1 MDNIKGDKMKKYYF
15 YLIEDDFYDLFKGD
29 NLKAFLELF
38 FRKEESTYYVK
49 QFDLFVKEMD
59 VVKIGDIL
67 KEKFYSRRDFYV
79 EKNVFYLNN
88 FITSNDEKLTLFH
101 NAIVIETD
109 YEVSPFIS
117 TLADNFPD
125 LVGIDVNN
133 YKIDRIG
140 LVSSIKIR

>member
-1 MDNIKGDKMKKYYF
+1 MKKYYF

-49 QFDLFVKEMD
+49 QFELFVKEID
-59 VVKIGDIL
+59 VIEIGDTL
-67 KEKFYSRRDFYV
+67 REKFYLRKDFYV
-79 EKNVFYLNN
+79 DKNTFYLNN

-101 NAIVIETD
+101 NEIVIETD
-109 YEVSPFIS
+109 YEVSPFIN

-125 LVGIDVNN
+125 FVGIDVNN

-140 LVSSIKIR
+140 LVSSTKIR

>member
-1 MDNIKGDKMKKYYF
+1 MKKYYF

-49 QFDLFVKEMD
+49 QFELFVKEID
-59 VVKIGDIL
+59 VIEIGDTL
-67 KEKFYSRRDFYV
+67 REKFCSRKDFYV
-79 EKNVFYLNN
+79 DKNTFYLNN

-101 NAIVIETD
+101 NEIVIETD
-109 YEVSPFIS
+109 YEVSPFIN

-125 LVGIDVNN
+125 FVGIDVNN

-140 LVSSIKIR
+140 LVSSTKIR